1 MRNEA
6 PIGFASGRLSSFA
19 FLACIGFC
27 LAQPARAQQDVPSD
41 KEVVELSKRR
51 AVAECKDAIFKKD
64 CRKAE
69 AQTMQAANEIDK
81 IFPLALK
88 EGKAIVAIATLDM
101 GYKYPDAP
109 SWENNRADHV
119 TDTGT
124 SVAVELGTTVEWR
137 NIAQSDKKLIVGEGR
152 PFTNVGGSGFL
163 LELPGKGPVKYQVY
177 VIDPGTYRLSR
188 ITHPM
193 PRSTLPVAD
202 GTAYVD
208 KTYVGS
214 IDLTE
219 TIFNETKFE
228 SQWFNEQWSTRP
240 PYQECAAVHVTAGC
254 VELRWVYGEEY
265 ISREAGYY
273 DVSVAVPTPGLNV
286 DIGISGEFA
295 AFSVQAG
302 EAIVIDGFF
311 PQPPNTSFSTADC
324 EKADAKSMVCDIEAV
339 DLLYL
344 PASAEVLHGHDYS
357 AIGMPRFNQILR
369 KAQLRPLDIKARP
382 VSKGGLGTIYQL
394 AVN

>member
-1 MRNEA
+1 MRNWA
-6 PIGFASGRLSSFA
+6 SRRFAAGPFSAFA
-19 FLACIGFC
+19 LMVCIGFC
-27 LAQPARAQQDVPSD
+27 LVQPLQAQQDVPSD
-41 KEVVELSKRR
+41 KEVKELAKRR
-51 AVAECKDAIFKKD
+51 AAEECKNAIFKKD

-69 AQTMQAANEIDK
+69 AQTLQAANEIDK

-88 EGKAIVAIATLDM
+88 EGKAVVVIATLDM

-152 PFTNVGGSGFL
+152 PFAKVGGSGFL

-177 VIDPGTYRLSR
+177 IVDPGTYRLSR

-193 PRSTLPVAD
+193 PRTSLPVAD
-202 GTAYVD
+202 GTASID
-208 KTYVGS
+208 KSYVGS

-240 PYQECAAVHVTAGC
+240 PYQECAVVHVTAGC

-273 DVSVAVPTPGLNV
+273 DVSVAVPAPGLNV
-286 DIGISGEFA
+286 DIGINGEFA
-295 AFSVQAG
+295 SFSVQAS
-302 EAIVIDGFF
+302 EAIVVDGFF
-311 PQPPNTSFSTADC
+311 PQPPNTRFSTADC
-324 EKADAKSMVCDIEAV
+324 EKSDAKSMVCDIEAV

-344 PASAEVLHGHDYS
+344 QASADVLHSHDYS
-357 AIGMPRFNQILR
+357 TIGMPRFNQILG
-369 KAQLRPLDIKARP
+369 KAQLRPLDVKARP
-382 VSKGGLGTIYQL
+382 VSKSGLGAIYQL
-394 AVN
+394 AAN